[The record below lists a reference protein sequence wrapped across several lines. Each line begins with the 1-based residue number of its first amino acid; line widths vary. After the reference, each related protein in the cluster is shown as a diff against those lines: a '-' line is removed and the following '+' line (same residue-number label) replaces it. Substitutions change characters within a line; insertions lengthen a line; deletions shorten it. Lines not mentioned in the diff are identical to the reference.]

1 MKHEIKS
8 YFSFKATAKLS
19 GVQESTIQTDI
30 DSEDSKIRQITFGS
44 HKTSIINQWRNH
56 QIKLHDQGIV
66 KIIEYY
72 AFEAPESNDR
82 AKDTFK
88 TFAPI
93 GIRNWVKEAVQYVEK
108 EPTDNDPKETLA
120 SIDEKLSLIQQTVQE
135 LSQQL
140 PESENQEE

>member
-1 MKHEIKS
+1 MIKAL
-8 YFSFKATAKLS
+8 KNPKS
-19 GVQESTIQTDI
+19 GVYRIFHGTTIPTQKTFKLIEQWENGWKKISDSTIA
-30 DSEDSKIRQITFGS
+30 
-44 HKTSIINQWRNH
+44 
-56 QIKLHDQGIV
+56 

-72 AFEAPESNDR
+72 AFDAPESNDR

-120 SIDEKLSLIQQTVQE
+120 SIDEKLSVIQQTVQE
-135 LSQQL
+135 LSQQF
-140 PESENQEE
+140 PVSEDQE

>member
-1 MKHEIKS
+1 MIKAL
-8 YFSFKATAKLS
+8 KNPKS
-19 GVQESTIQTDI
+19 GVYRIFHGTTIPTQKTFKLIEQWENGWKKISDSTIA
-30 DSEDSKIRQITFGS
+30 
-44 HKTSIINQWRNH
+44 
-56 QIKLHDQGIV
+56 

-72 AFEAPESNDR
+72 AFDAPESNDR

-93 GIRNWVKEAVQYVEK
+93 GISNWVKEAVQYVEK